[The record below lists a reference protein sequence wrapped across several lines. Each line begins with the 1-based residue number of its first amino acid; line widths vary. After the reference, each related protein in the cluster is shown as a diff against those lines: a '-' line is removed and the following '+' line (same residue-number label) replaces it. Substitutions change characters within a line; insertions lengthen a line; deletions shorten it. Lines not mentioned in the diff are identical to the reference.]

1 MNLVV
6 LIQSARSAGSPPSW
20 VRPVIIFGLLFLA
33 TFYWLIIWVIDKSSN
48 ENSPLEIRIVRD
60 GIEVQDADEQL
71 LQKAK
76 LEGNARVIVYEV
88 GNCSKSQHVYIVF
101 ERANYCIVSWKIERD
116 IRVY

>member
-1 MNLVV
+1 MNLTV
-6 LIQSARSAGSPPSW
+6 LIQSTRSAGSPPSW

-33 TFYWLIIWVIDKSSN
+33 TFYWLIIWVIDKTSN

-76 LEGNARVIVYEV
+76 LEGNARVVVYEV
-88 GNCSKSQHVYIVF
+88 GNCSKSQNACSVF
-101 ERANYCIVSWKIERD
+101 RHANHFIVSWTIERD
-116 IRVY
+116 INVY